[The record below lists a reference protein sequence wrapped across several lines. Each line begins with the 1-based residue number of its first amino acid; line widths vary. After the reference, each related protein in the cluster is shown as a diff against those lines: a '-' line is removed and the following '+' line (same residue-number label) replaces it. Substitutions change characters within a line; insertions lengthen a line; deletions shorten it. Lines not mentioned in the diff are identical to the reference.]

1 VYMKSRTAK
10 AIVAAWMALATATLY
25 ADAPAGTKRWPG
37 PQGSTY
43 AAITQLP
50 DWSGV
55 WTITHDSVG
64 KLLAAIRALEPGNP
78 WTPHLTPVYEAKRRA
93 YIEALHTRAVV
104 DSQPDNNS
112 MHCLPNGMP
121 AMMVIPAPIGF
132 EFLFTPGRV
141 TLLSEE
147 SPPRRI
153 YTDGRA
159 HSQDVESTYSG
170 ESTGHWEGQTLLIDT
185 ETIDANAQLLIFN
198 VHGSGQTHVVER
210 VHLADPTHLQ
220 IDTTVED
227 PLVLTDPWRYSAT
240 YEKSNLVM
248 GEFLC
253 DNKNNRERAPELDL
267 TPPSQ

>member
-1 VYMKSRTAK
+1 
-10 AIVAAWMALATATLY
+10 
-25 ADAPAGTKRWPG
+25 
-37 PQGSTY
+37 
-43 AAITQLP
+43 
-50 DWSGV
+50 
-55 WTITHDSVG
+55 
-64 KLLAAIRALEPGNP
+64 
-78 WTPHLTPVYEAKRRA
+78 
-93 YIEALHTRAVV
+93 
-104 DSQPDNNS
+104 
-112 MHCLPNGMP
+112 MP

-170 ESTGHWEGQTLLIDT
+170 ESIGHWEGQTLLIDT

>member
-1 VYMKSRTAK
+1 MKSRTAK
-10 AIVAAWMALATATLY
+10 AVVAAWMALAAATLH
-25 ADAPAGTKRWPG
+25 ADAPADAKRWPG

-43 AAITQLP
+43 ATITQLP

-64 KLLAAIRALEPGNP
+64 KLLVAIRAPEPGNP
-78 WTPHLTPVYEAKRRA
+78 WTPHLTPLYEAKRRA
-93 YIEALHTRAVV
+93 YIEALHGRAVV
-104 DSQPDNNS
+104 DRQPDNNS

-153 YTDGRA
+153 YSDGRA
-159 HSQDVESTYSG
+159 HRPDAESTYAG
-170 ESTGHWEGQTLLIDT
+170 ESIGHWEGQSLVIYT
-185 ETIDANAQLLIFN
+185 EAIDANAQLLIFN

-210 VHLADPTHLQ
+210 VRLADPLHLQ

-227 PLVLTDPWRYSAT
+227 PVVLADPWHYSAT
-240 YEKSNLVM
+240 YERSNLVM
-248 GEFLC
+248 SEFLC
-253 DNKNNRERAPELDL
+253 DNKNNRERGPELDL